1 MSVLV
6 QPLFAPGAFLIYDMR
21 AIKSDLNAT
30 YIYDVV
36 FAIYLKLLQL
46 IHKWYV
52 CHKLNFWIGVSL
64 EIKTYWHKLVDISS
78 PQTKK
83 ESQALTSQHLVA
95 QPAENSFKKGLEEDM
110 HINQNTT
117 KDKRAKATRTTNIK

>member
-1 MSVLV
+1 M
-6 QPLFAPGAFLIYDMR
+6 
-21 AIKSDLNAT
+21 
-30 YIYDVV
+30 
-36 FAIYLKLLQL
+36 
-46 IHKWYV
+46 
-52 CHKLNFWIGVSL
+52 
-64 EIKTYWHKLVDISS
+64 
-78 PQTKK
+78 K